1 MCILLFYFLAAGPV
15 TLLSN
20 VTFGGL
26 ICPTPAVEFTCTAV
40 DAVFVEWRRNGD
52 RISIILLSDTIGPS
66 DDPRVPSGF
75 EIQLTVKEQ
84 DNQLTV
90 NFTTTLTANLSV
102 LVNGSDQISCH
113 SADGSDSISISYTG
127 QQCMINEILP

>member
-1 MCILLFYFLAAGPV
+1 MHIIVLAAGPV
-15 TLLSN
+15 TLISN

-40 DAVFVEWRRNGD
+40 DVVFVEWRRNGD
-52 RISIILLSDTIGPS
+52 RISIILPSDMTGPS
-66 DDPRVPSGF
+66 DDPRVPNGF

-84 DNQLTV
+84 DNQLTA

-102 LVNGSDQISCH
+102 LVNDGDQISCH
-113 SADGSDSISISYTG
+113 SAIGNDSISISYTG

>member
-20 VTFGGL
+20 ITFGGL

-40 DAVFVEWRRNGD
+40 DATFVEWRRNGD
-52 RISIILLSDTIGPS
+52 RISIFLPSDMTGPS

-75 EIQLTVKEQ
+75 ETELTVKEQ
-84 DNQLTV
+84 DNQLTA
-90 NFTTTLTANLSV
+90 NFTITLTTNLSV
-102 LVNGSDQISCH
+102 LVNDGDQISCH
-113 SADGSDSISISYTG
+113 SAIESDSISISYTG